1 MGKFKIQYLPVGQL
15 VLNPKNPRLI
25 KDAAFK
31 RLVKSLTDC
40 PALFDARPCVCSD
53 RTGENVIMGGNM
65 RYLAA
70 KELKYKEV
78 PAIIMSGLTPEQER
92 EIVIKDN
99 GDAFGEWDFSA
110 LANSWGDLPLVDWGV
125 GMPQHWGEASLMAKN
140 FNQGKGE
147 EEEAPDTTDTPPGK
161 YPVTF
166 ILDQPEWE
174 QWEAAKA
181 RLKIQGDKSA
191 FLKLIGGNHA

>member
-1 MGKFKIQYLPVGQL
+1 MATIKKKMVKLSTIK
-15 VLNPKNPRLI
+15 LNENNPRRISTADMEKL
-25 KDAAFK
+25 K
-31 RLVKSLTDC
+31 KSLEGFLKML
-40 PALFDARPCVCSD
+40 PYRPIVYD
-53 RTGENVIMGGNM
+53 RDRIIIGGNM
-65 RYLAA
+65 RFLA
-70 KELKYKEV
+70 LQQLGYKEV
-78 PAIIMSGLTPEQER
+78 PETWLRCADDFTAEERRQFIIT
-92 EIVIKDN
+92 DN
-99 GDAFGEWDFSA
+99 GQFGAWDFDA

-125 GMPQHWGEASLMAKN
+125 EMPQHWGEASLMAKN

-147 EEEAPDTTDTPPGK
+147 EEEAPDTTDTAPGK